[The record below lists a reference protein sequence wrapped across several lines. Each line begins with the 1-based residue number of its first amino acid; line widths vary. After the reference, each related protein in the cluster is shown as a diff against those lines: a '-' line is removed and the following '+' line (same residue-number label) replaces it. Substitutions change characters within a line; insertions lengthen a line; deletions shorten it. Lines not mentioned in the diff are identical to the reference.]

1 MKKKKINEPYI
12 WMDNNGRFVYKFV
25 GAKLEVQNKRY
36 RANDFLLI
44 LFNSGEICFSIK
56 KKERTLR
63 CASI

>member
-1 MKKKKINEPYI
+1 MN
-12 WMDNNGRFVYKFV
+12 NNGRFVYKFV

-56 KKERTLR
+56 KKKELCVARLSEFTNIPNVL
-63 CASI
+63 